1 MKYLSVI
8 LILGCLGMLCIA
20 SAAYAA
26 TEMEERRDFPIQDPG
41 AVFKRALD
49 DIERNIFENDMFE
62 GYIRSMFD
70 KEKLAQ
76 GKYYIHTIHDE
87 YFEPSND
94 LVLVMVDDGTSSDGY
109 YNILYGMPT
118 MWEIY
123 FVMGIYSHPF
133 DEYLDDLF
141 VSYDINVYSSRFSWL
156 YDDEDDTGD
165 SVAASESDSG
175 GSGNRHSILDT
186 VNTK

>member
-1 MKYLSVI
+1 MRYLSVI
-8 LILGCLGMLCIA
+8 LILGCLGVLCLA
-20 SAAYAA
+20 PAAYAA
-26 TEMEERRDFPIQDPG
+26 TEMEEKRDFPIQDPD

-49 DIERNIFENDMFE
+49 DIERNIFENEMFE
-62 GYIRSMFD
+62 GDMRSMFD

-94 LVLVMVDDGTSSDGY
+94 LVLVMVDDGTSSDSY
-109 YNILYGMPT
+109 YNMLYGMPT

-141 VSYDINVYSSRFSWL
+141 ASYDIYVTSSRWSWL

-165 SVAASESDSG
+165 SIAASESG
-175 GSGNRHSILDT
+175 GTTPVNRHPILDT
-186 VNTK
+186 VNTR

>member
-1 MKYLSVI
+1 
-8 LILGCLGMLCIA
+8 
-20 SAAYAA
+20 
-26 TEMEERRDFPIQDPG
+26 
-41 AVFKRALD
+41 
-49 DIERNIFENDMFE
+49 
-62 GYIRSMFD
+62 
-70 KEKLAQ
+70 
-76 GKYYIHTIHDE
+76 
-87 YFEPSND
+87 
-94 LVLVMVDDGTSSDGY
+94 
-109 YNILYGMPT
+109 